1 MGKFDF
7 APRDFP
13 FANRNALLD
22 DYTPDELVGRDDELE
37 EYHAALQPAIDGS
50 QPDNIFLYGK
60 TGVGKTAATR
70 FLLDKLEQA
79 GKEHGVSIH
88 TKVINC
94 DGIDTS
100 YRVAVELINSF
111 RPPSDKISDTG
122 HPRSKVYDMMWDTF
136 DELGGIIILVL
147 DEIDH
152 LQDDSIL
159 YQLSRARENRQ
170 LESARI
176 SLIGISNDLSYR
188 EQLSPKVRSSICER
202 SINFKAY
209 DATELREVLQ
219 QRESIAFQ
227 TGVLEDDVIPLCAA
241 FGAQESGD
249 ARKALDLLLKAGDIA
264 QEDDDGTVTS
274 DHVRRGRELLER
286 EQVKQGI
293 LGLNEQEQ
301 ILLYSLATFE
311 ATDSTPVRSRSVYQR
326 YEQFAD
332 KAGREVLTTRWMHD
346 HLDELEMLGLVT
358 IDKRN
363 EGSSGGQYK
372 TIALNQS
379 LEASVSALVTT
390 IRLIGVHPSVKPY
403 FPESES
409 V

>member
-1 MGKFDF
+1 MSKFDF

-13 FANRNALLD
+13 FNNRNALLD

-37 EYHAALQPAIDGS
+37 EYHAALQPAIDRS

-70 FLLDKLEQA
+70 FLLDRLEQA
-79 GKEHGVSIH
+79 GDEHGVNIH
-88 TKVINC
+88 TKIINC

-111 RPPSDKISDTG
+111 RESTERISETG
-122 HPRSKVYDMMWDTF
+122 HPRSKVYDMMWNTF
-136 DELGGIIILVL
+136 DELGSIIILVL

-176 SLIGISNDLSYR
+176 SLVGISNDLSYR

-227 TGVLEDDVIPLCAA
+227 DGVLEDDVIPLCAA

-264 QEDDDGTVTS
+264 QEDDSDVVTAE
-274 DHVRRGRELLER
+274 HVRRGRKLLER
-286 EQVKQGI
+286 EEVKRGI

-301 ILLYSLATFE
+301 ILLYALTTFE
-311 ATDSTPVRSRSVYQR
+311 AADSTPVRSRSLYHR
-326 YEQFAD
+326 YEQLAGN
-332 KAGREVLTTRWMHD
+332 AGREVLTTRWMHD

-358 IDKRN
+358 IDKLN

-372 TIALNQS
+372 TVALNQA
-379 LEASVSALVTT
+379 LESVVNALATT
-390 IRLIGVHPSVKPY
+390 IRSTGIHSSIQPY
-403 FPESES
+403 LPE
-409 V
+409 